1 MVVGGMVVVV
11 VGAKVV
17 GTGVGVEL
25 APEADPE
32 VEGGVVGVNVAGVDV
47 EGEDVDGVVDV
58 EVVGTGGGV
67 VPVVLAPELTPG
79 CSLAT
84 TMPMS
89 AAAPVAARTA
99 ERVSRRRRSSA
110 RSRAS
115 VEVCRL
121 ACFIC
126 ECPLRTP

>member
-58 EVVGTGGGV
+58 EVVHKHLQEFATQ
-67 VPVVLAPELTPG
+67 VLKD
-79 CSLAT
+79 
-84 TMPMS
+84 
-89 AAAPVAARTA
+89 
-99 ERVSRRRRSSA
+99 
-110 RSRAS
+110 
-115 VEVCRL
+115 
-121 ACFIC
+121 F
-126 ECPLRTP
+126 